1 MSTPLVYKLKRER
14 QTLMTISLGID
25 IGTNSVGSAWVDTK
39 RKDIQLGVTIFPAGV
54 EESDTKRGD
63 PKNQK
68 RREKRSQRRSIAR
81 KAKRKHQ
88 LRKTLVHFKLLPGSE
103 EEQDSIF
110 QPADAET
117 AQAWDPWHLRVKGL
131 SKELTPFEFG
141 RILIHLNQ
149 RRGALG
155 VYADSEDQDSGKVK
169 AAITHT
175 EEEMEK
181 FSCRTVGELMYRLRE
196 ERQIPITKSQDNS
209 QSAYPASIRNKGSE
223 FEFHATRDLIR
234 EEFLLLWEH
243 QNTYKGKLAKLLTSK
258 LRTALDNP
266 ESDSTWRHQGA
277 LFGQRNIKWDTGT
290 LGRCNLEPSD
300 HLCPKADM
308 YASEF
313 LVLETVNRIRIE
325 ERGNYDGRGSS
336 LCDPSMKEK
345 REAVI
350 QALRKTKK
358 PTIATIRKALG
369 IHSKENKALYSLN
382 IEREQ
387 KPELNS
393 DWFYREIISGVF
405 GEDAWTTLD
414 NRQKESVN
422 RAIQKI
428 EDEEKIRNGAR
439 DWWGLDQTQ
448 VESLVDAWSHRPNK
462 DKRLRLSR
470 RAIQNLLPYMR
481 AGDDLT
487 TAKQKYGYPLKPR
500 QINKADRHYMEK
512 HPNSLPPAPMC
523 SNPVVRR
530 AIHEVRRH
538 VNAYLNHFQKLPD
551 RIVIEYVRS
560 ATQSAKSRNDQL
572 AFNRKREAE
581 NKKIEKDFEKYIGAN
596 NPAHRIIERVRL
608 WVEQKKK
615 CAYSGKPIGIEKVGF
630 GIDLE
635 VDHIIPR
642 SRGGHNGFSN
652 KVLCYRETN
661 RNKGNRTP
669 KEWMPSDEFESLELR
684 FEHLAGKKR
693 EKVGAFECVPN
704 KAKWENLHQVLDNF
718 DIKEFANSQ
727 FSDTAYAAKQVA
739 AYLREALY
747 PEDSSCSA
755 KQKQRIFTTKGSITA
770 RLRRDW
776 GILEENEPFLN
787 PQNGFEAPQYP
798 KSRSE
803 EKDRSDHRHHAIDA
817 VMIALSSPDRIEEI
831 IRQEEDAVE
840 YKERTGYRLRMDAT
854 KPPWDLRNQ
863 LIEQAKNQIVAHRPV
878 KRKLTGALHEETIYG
893 IADEQNK
900 LFTIKLSAEKLTS
913 KMLRLP
919 ELVEGKDGTKHLR
932 DPSLGKGGL
941 VRDWNLRNVIRECL
955 IQHDIDPD
963 NFSKKE
969 MEELS
974 RAGKLRMPSGVPI
987 KSVVVLRTINT
998 PIIIKTPSK
1007 PPRVFVG
1014 GNNHHLEIIEDN
1026 TTGKWSGTVW
1036 DTFTVAQ
1043 RVNPPKRNGKNAK
1056 LPMVI
1061 GRELESLKQENRLPE
1076 QLKEYYENK
1085 TFVMSLAEG
1094 EMIFAR
1100 RNDSESD
1107 DPHAVDYYVVV
1118 KLDKK
1123 RIYFAPH
1130 WDARRADQQ
1139 DRWGASF
1146 SDLKSLGPNPDQ
1158 PPFKVTIDPLGNI
1171 RRIND

>member
-1 MSTPLVYKLKRER
+1 
-14 QTLMTISLGID
+14 MTISLGID
-25 IGTNSVGSAWVDTK
+25 IGTNSLGSAWVDTK
-39 RKDIQLGVTIFPAGV
+39 RQDIQLGVTIFPAGV

-68 RREKRSQRRSIAR
+68 RRQKRSQRRSIAR
-81 KAKRKHQ
+81 KAKRKRQ
-88 LRKTLVHFKLLPGSE
+88 LRKTLISFKLLPSSAE
-103 EEQDSIF
+103 ELSVMF
-110 QPADAET
+110 HPADAKT
-117 AQAWDPWHLRVKGL
+117 AQDWDPWKLRVEGL
-131 SKELTPFEFG
+131 SRELTPFEFG

-155 VYADSEDQDSGKVK
+155 VDADSEDQESGKVK
-169 AAITHT
+169 AAISHT

-181 FSCRTVGELMYRLRE
+181 SGSKTVGELMYRLRE
-196 ERQIPITKSQDNS
+196 ERQIPIRKSQNSS
-209 QSAYPASIRNKGSE
+209 QSAYPASIRNKGAD
-223 FEFHATRDLIR
+223 FEFHATRQLIR
-234 EEFLLLWEH
+234 NEFLLLWDH
-243 QNTYKGKLAKLLTSK
+243 QKTYKGKLSKLLTIN
-258 LRTALDNP
+258 LRNALDCP
-266 ESDSTWRHQGA
+266 EADSTWRHQGA
-277 LFGQRNIKWDTGT
+277 LFGQRNIYWDTGT

-325 ERGNYDGRGSS
+325 ERGNYDGRGIS
-336 LCDPSMKEK
+336 LCDPSMEEK

-350 QALRKTKK
+350 KALRKTKN

-405 GEDAWTTLD
+405 GEDTWNSLED
-414 NRQKESVN
+414 RQKESVN

-428 EDEEKIRNGAR
+428 EEEEKIRNGAK
-439 DWWGLDQTQ
+439 DWWRLNQTQ
-448 VESLVDAWSHRPNK
+448 IESLVDAWTHRPNVS
-462 DKRLRLSR
+462 KRLRLSR
-470 RAIQNLLPYMR
+470 RAIKNLLPFMR

-487 TAKQKYGYPLKPR
+487 TAKQKFGYPLKPR
-500 QINKADRHYMEK
+500 QINRADRHYMEK
-512 HPNSLPPAPMC
+512 HPHSLPPAPIC

-551 RIVIEYVRS
+551 RIVIEYARS

-572 AFNRKREAE
+572 AYNRKREAE
-581 NKKIEKDFEKYIGAN
+581 NKNIEKEFKKYISEN
-596 NPAHRIIERVRL
+596 NPPHRIVERVRL

-615 CAYSGKPIGIEKVGF
+615 CAYSGKLIGIEKVGF
-630 GIDLE
+630 GTDLE

-669 KEWMPSDEFESLELR
+669 KEWMPADEFESLELR

-693 EKVGAFECVPN
+693 EKVGTFECVPN
-704 KAKWENLHQVLDNF
+704 KAKWDNLHQVLDNF
-718 DIKEFANSQ
+718 NIKEFANSQ
-727 FSDTAYAAKQVA
+727 FSDTAYAARQVA
-739 AYLREALY
+739 TYLREALY
-747 PEDSSCSA
+747 PDEHAHSTEQGP
-755 KQKQRIFTTKGSITA
+755 QKQRIFTTKGSITA

-776 GILEENEPFLN
+776 GILEEKEPFLN
-787 PQNGFEAPQYP
+787 QHKETETPQYP
-798 KSRSE
+798 KSRNE
-803 EKDRSDHRHHAIDA
+803 KKDRSDHRHHAIDA
-817 VMIALSSPDRIEEI
+817 VMIALSSPNRIEEI
-831 IRQEEDAVE
+831 IKQEEDAIE
-840 YKERTGYRLRMDAT
+840 YKERTGYRLRQEAIQ
-854 KPPWDLRNQ
+854 PPWDLRNQ
-863 LIEQAKNQIVAHRPV
+863 LIEQAQNQIVAHRPV

-893 IADEQNK
+893 IADEHKK
-900 LFTIKLSAEKLTS
+900 LFTIKLPAEKLTS
-913 KMLRLP
+913 KMLRMP
-919 ELVEGKDGTKHLR
+919 ELVENKNGLKRLQ

-955 IQHDIDPD
+955 TQQHLNPD

-969 MEELS
+969 IEEVS
-974 RAGKLRMPSGVPI
+974 RSGNLKMPSGVPI
-987 KSVVVLRTINT
+987 KSVIVLRTINA
-998 PIIIKTPSK
+998 PIIIKTPNK
-1007 PPRVFVG
+1007 PPRAFIG

-1026 TTGKWSGTVW
+1026 TTGNWSGTVW

-1043 RVNPPKRNGKNAK
+1043 RINPPKRNGKKAK

-1061 GRELESLKQENRLPE
+1061 GRELEFLKQENRLPE
-1076 QLKEYYENK
+1076 HLQKHYENK
-1085 TFVMSLAEG
+1085 TFVISLAEG

-1100 RNDSESD
+1100 RNDR
-1107 DPHAVDYYVVV
+1107 DPNDPDAVDYYVVV

-1146 SDLKSLGPNPDQ
+1146 SDLKNLGPNPEQ
-1158 PPFKVTIDPLGNI
+1158 PPFKVTIDPLGHV
-1171 RRIND
+1171 RRIKD

>member
-1 MSTPLVYKLKRER
+1 
-14 QTLMTISLGID
+14 MTISLGLD

-39 RKDIQLGVTIFPAGV
+39 KKAIQLGVTIFPAGV
-54 EESDTKRGD
+54 EDSDTKRGD

-81 KAKRKHQ
+81 KAKRKRQ
-88 LRKTLVHFKLLPGSE
+88 LRKTLVDLKLLPATA
-103 EEQDSIF
+103 EEQTAIF
-110 QPADAET
+110 HPENVET
-117 AQAWDPWHLRVKGL
+117 AKSWDPWKLRVVGL
-131 SKELTPFEFG
+131 SRELTPFEFG

-155 VYADSEDQDSGKVK
+155 VDADPDDQESGLVK
-169 AAITHT
+169 AAISHT
-175 EEEMEK
+175 EGEMEK
-181 FSCRTVGELMYRLRE
+181 RGCRTVGELMYQLRE
-196 ERQIPITKSQDNS
+196 DRQIPIKKSKNTS
-209 QSAYPASIRNKGSE
+209 HSSYPVSIRNKGGE
-223 FEFHATRDLIR
+223 FEFHATRQLIR
-234 EEFLLLWEH
+234 NEFLLLWEH
-243 QNTYKGKLAKLLTSK
+243 QKSYKGKLSKLLTKK
-258 LRTALDNP
+258 LLTILDHP
-266 ESDSTWRHQGA
+266 EADSTWRHQGA
-277 LFGQRNIKWDTGT
+277 LFGQRKTYWDSGT
-290 LGRCNLEPSD
+290 LGRCSLEPSD

-325 ERGNYDGRGSS
+325 ERGNYDGRGLS

-345 REAVI
+345 RDTVI
-350 QALRKTKK
+350 QALRTTKT

-369 IHSKENKALYSLN
+369 IHTKENKVLYSLN

-393 DWFYREIISGVF
+393 DWFHREIVTGVF
-405 GEDAWTTLD
+405 GEREWNALD
-414 NRQKESVN
+414 ERQKESIN
-422 RAIQKI
+422 RAIQKFD
-428 EDEEKIRNGAR
+428 DEEKLKEGAFQ
-439 DWWGLDQTQ
+439 WWGLNKTQ
-448 VESLVDAWSHRPNK
+448 IETLLAAWSHRPK
-462 DKRLRLSR
+462 PDKRLRLSR
-470 RAIQNLLPYMR
+470 RAIKNLLPFMR

-487 TAKQKYGYPLKPR
+487 TAKQKFGYPLKPR
-500 QINKADRHYMEK
+500 QLNKADRHYMEK
-512 HPNSLPPAPMC
+512 HSNSLPPAPMC

-551 RIVIEYVRS
+551 RIVIEYARS

-581 NKKIEKDFEKYIGAN
+581 NKKIEQEFKKYIGDN
-596 NPAHRIIERVRL
+596 NPAHRIVERVRL

-615 CAYSGKPIGIEKVGF
+615 CAYSGKLIGIEKVGF
-630 GIDLE
+630 GTDLE

-652 KVLCYRETN
+652 KVLCYRDTN

-669 KEWMPSDEFESLELR
+669 KEWMSADDFEALEKR
-684 FEHLAGKKR
+684 FEHLAGKQR
-693 EKVGAFECVPN
+693 QKVGVFECVPN
-704 KAKWENLHQVLDNF
+704 KAKWDNLHQVLDNF
-718 DIKEFANSQ
+718 DLKEFANSQ
-727 FSDTAYAAKQVA
+727 FTDTAYAAKQVA
-739 AYLREALY
+739 TYLREALY
-747 PEDSSCSA
+747 SDSENSKS
-755 KQKQRIFTTKGSITA
+755 QKQRIFTTKGTITA

-776 GILEENEPFLN
+776 GILEENEPFFAKQIDN
-787 PQNGFEAPQYP
+787 EIPQYP

-803 EKDRSDHRHHAIDA
+803 KKDRSDHRHHAIDA
-817 VMIALSSPDRIEEI
+817 VMIALSSPERIEEI
-831 IRQEEDAVE
+831 IKQEEAAIE
-840 YKERTGYRLRMDAT
+840 YKERTGYRPRQEVI

-863 LIEQAKNQIVAHRPV
+863 VLDLSRNQIVAHRPV

-893 IADEQNK
+893 IADEENK
-900 LFTIKLSAEKLTS
+900 LFTIKLPAEKLTS

-919 ELVEGKDGTKHLR
+919 ELRDNKEGKKHLQ

-941 VRDWNLRNVIRECL
+941 VRDWNLRKVIRECL
-955 IQHDIDPD
+955 TRNNIDPD

-969 MEELS
+969 IEEL
-974 RAGKLRMPSGVPI
+974 AKTGQLRMPSGVPI
-987 KSVVVLRTINT
+987 KSVVVLRTINS

-1007 PPRVFVG
+1007 PPRVYVG
-1014 GNNHHLEIIEDN
+1014 GNNHHLEIIEDE

-1036 DTFTVAQ
+1036 DTFTVSQ
-1043 RVNPPKRNGKNAK
+1043 RVNPPKRKGTNSK

-1061 GRELESLKQENRLPE
+1061 GRELESLKQEDRLPK
-1076 QLKEYYENK
+1076 QLQKYYENK

-1094 EMIFAR
+1094 EVIFAR
-1100 RNDSESD
+1100 RNDREPDSPD
-1107 DPHAVDYYVVV
+1107 AIDYYVVV

-1123 RIYFAPH
+1123 RIFFAHH

-1146 SDLKSLGPNPDQ
+1146 SDLKNLGPNSDQ
-1158 PPFKVTIDPLGNI
+1158 PPFKVTIDPLGVV
-1171 RRIND
+1171 RRIKD